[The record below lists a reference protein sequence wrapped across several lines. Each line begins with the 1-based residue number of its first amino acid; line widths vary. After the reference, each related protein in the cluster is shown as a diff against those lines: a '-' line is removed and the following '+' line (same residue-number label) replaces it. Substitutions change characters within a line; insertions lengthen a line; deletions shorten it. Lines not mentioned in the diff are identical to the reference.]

1 MEFGKIESKT
11 ATLIMSNLYL
21 QLLLE
26 KEIKL
31 IAVPT
36 KRDKIDI
43 IRKKK
48 SSIYFQH
55 IKRN

>member
-21 QLLLE
+21 QLFLE

-31 IAVPT
+31 IAIPT

-43 IRKKK
+43 TCKGK
-48 SSIYFQH
+48 SSIYFQY